1 MLFAKEKGR
10 SRRAYL
16 SKLYALTATQKNEE
30 NEKRTQFE
38 SLNKK
43 KKKLKAAA
51 ESSAMATAV
60 SRIVSRPE

>member
-43 KKKLKAAA
+43 KKIKG
-51 ESSAMATAV
+51 SS
-60 SRIVSRPE
+60 